1 MVEILIWSLMVG
13 SLGLESVIAGKF
25 VNREQLARGQKCD
38 EEEEV
43 LTRYESQEE
52 NLAGRDNSSQSN
64 GNLIADGT
72 VLEYKIVRAS
82 SDLFRNPAI
91 FQRLCRE
98 EEEFGWMMLEKLDDR
113 RVRFKRAIALRD
125 TQRPDLPPFDPYRTH
140 YGPMLNRTNLAG
152 AIVFL
157 SAMLLPAVLGYALVS
172 TTLIRSRSNL
182 PLAPIQSMPSPGG
195 ADNTN

>member
-25 VNREQLARGQKCD
+25 VNREQLARGEKSD

-52 NLAGRDNSSQSN
+52 HLAGRDHSLSN
-64 GNLIADGT
+64 GNPRADST

-91 FQRLCRE
+91 FQKLCRE
-98 EEEFGWMMLEKLDDR
+98 EAEFGWILLEKLDDR
-113 RVRFKRAIALRD
+113 RVRFKRAIALLD

-140 YGPMLNRTNLAG
+140 YGPMLNRINLAG

-172 TTLIRSRSNL
+172 TTLMRSRSNL
-182 PLAPIQSMPSPGG
+182 APAPIQSMPSPGSS
-195 ADNTN
+195 DNAN

>member
-1 MVEILIWSLMVG
+1 MVG
-13 SLGLESVIAGKF
+13 SLGLESVIAGNF
-25 VNREQLARGQKCD
+25 VNREQLARAQKND

-52 NLAGRDNSSQSN
+52 NLAGRDNSQSN
-64 GNLIADGT
+64 GNSIADGM
-72 VLEYKIVRAS
+72 VVEYKIVRAS

-98 EEEFGWMMLEKLDDR
+98 EAEFGWIMLEKLDDR
-113 RVRFKRAIALRD
+113 RVRFKRPIALRD
-125 TQRPDLPPFDPYRTH
+125 TQRSDLPPFDPYRTH
-140 YGPMLNRTNLAG
+140 YGPMLNGTTLAG

-172 TTLIRSRSNL
+172 TTLMRSRSNL

>member
-1 MVEILIWSLMVG
+1 MVG
-13 SLGLESVIAGKF
+13 SLGLESIIAGKF
-25 VNREQLARGQKCD
+25 VNREQLARGQKND

-52 NLAGRDNSSQSN
+52 HLAGRDYSQSN
-64 GNLIADGT
+64 GNPRADST

-91 FQRLCRE
+91 FQKLCRE
-98 EEEFGWMMLEKLDDR
+98 EAEVGWILLEKLDDR
-113 RVRFKRAIALRD
+113 RVRFKRAIALLD

-140 YGPMLNRTNLAG
+140 YGPMLNRINLAG

-157 SAMLLPAVLGYALVS
+157 SAMLLPAVLGYTLVS
-172 TTLIRSRSNL
+172 TTLIRSRSDS
-182 PLAPIQSMPSPGG
+182 PLAPIQSMPSPG
-195 ADNTN
+195 APNNTN

>member
-25 VNREQLARGQKCD
+25 VNREQLARRQKSD

-52 NLAGRDNSSQSN
+52 HLAGRDHSLSN
-64 GNLIADGT
+64 GNSIADGT

-98 EEEFGWMMLEKLDDR
+98 EAEFGWILLEKLDDR

-140 YGPMLNRTNLAG
+140 YGPMLNGTNLAG

-157 SAMLLPAVLGYALVS
+157 SAMLLPAVLGYTLVS
-172 TTLIRSRSNL
+172 TTLIKSRSNL
-182 PLAPIQSMPSPGG
+182 APAPIQSMPSPGTP
-195 ADNTN
+195 DNTN